1 MSALRTLLRPS
12 AKLAFRRPYTT
23 TTALRIPYKDD
34 QDRESLRPRSTEN
47 TKTGSDQ
54 EVAGA
59 DPDAA
64 FNPDKTSPEEA
75 TRTAKKGGPGNT
87 LEGSGANQEL
97 SKPRGGREE
106 RK

>member
-1 MSALRTLLRPS
+1 MSALRSLFRPAAS
-12 AKLAFRRPYTT
+12 LPLRRPYTT
-23 TTALRIPYKDD
+23 TTALRRPYKDD
-34 QDRESLRPRSTEN
+34 QDRESLSPRSTEN

-64 FNPDKTSPEEA
+64 FNPNKTSPEEA
-75 TRTAKKGGPGNT
+75 TKAADDGAKGNA

-97 SKPRGGREE
+97 SKPRGD
-106 RK
+106 